1 MPTLAPRRL
10 APLLLAAPLLAGC
23 LAEADTAA
31 PPPEPPRPVQ
41 AAEIRLSPAEPPRAF
56 TGTLRPRR
64 EAEIAFR
71 TGGRIVER
79 LVEPGDRVS
88 AGQVL
93 ARLDAADLVLA
104 LRAAEADLSAAE
116 AERAR
121 TAADA
126 ERARALRAGGHIAV
140 AALDQRETAARAAA
154 ERAEA
159 AAAALALARNR
170 LSYATL
176 TAPTDGIVTAI
187 LAERGQVVA
196 EGRPV
201 LRLAD
206 LAEREIEVA
215 VPESALPALSSPGAT
230 ARFWALP
237 DAPLPVRLREVSPQ
251 AQGALRTY
259 AARFALEEAPASLA
273 LGMTATV
280 HLPPRGEPVATVP
293 LSALHDRGQGPMVWR
308 IENGRATAVA
318 VEVVRLTETTALL
331 RGPLRE
337 GDRIVALGPQLLD
350 PGQPVRVVDT
360 RLAATLR

>member
-1 MPTLAPRRL
+1 M
-10 APLLLAAPLLAGC
+10 
-23 LAEADTAA
+23 
-31 PPPEPPRPVQ
+31 
-41 AAEIRLSPAEPPRAF
+41 AEIRLMPAEPPRAF

-64 EAEIAFR
+64 EAELAFR
-71 TGGRIVER
+71 TGGRISER
-79 LVEPGDRVS
+79 LVEPGERVS
-88 AGQVL
+88 AGQAL
-93 ARLDAADLVLA
+93 ARLDAADLALA
-104 LRAAEADLSAAE
+104 LRAAEAELSAAE

-126 ERARALRAGGHIAV
+126 ERARALRAGGHIAA

-176 TAPTDGIVTAI
+176 TAPSAGIVTAI

-215 VPESALPALSSPGAT
+215 VPEAALPALSAPGAT

-237 DAPLPVRLREVSPQ
+237 EAALPVRLREVSPQ

-259 AARFALEEAPASLA
+259 AARFALADAPEDVA

-280 HLPPRGEPVATVP
+280 HLPARGAPVAAVP

-308 IENGRATAVA
+308 VENGRAVAVP

-331 RGPLRE
+331 RGPFGE
-337 GDRIVALGPQLLD
+337 GERIVSLGPQLLE
-350 PGQPVRVVDT
+350 PGMAVRVVDT

>member
-1 MPTLAPRRL
+1 MPPLPRF
-10 APLLLAAPLLAGC
+10 AALLLAAPLLAAC

-31 PPPEPPRPVQ
+31 LPPEPPRPVQ
-41 AAEIRLSPAEPPRAF
+41 AAEIRLSPAEPPRSF

-71 TGGRIVER
+71 TGGRITER
-79 LVEPGDRVS
+79 LVEPGDRVA

-93 ARLDAADLVLA
+93 ARLDPADLALA

-116 AERAR
+116 AERSR

-126 ERARALRAGGHIAV
+126 ERARALRAGGHV
-140 AALDQRETAARAAA
+140 AAATLDQRETAARSAA

-159 AAAALALARNR
+159 AAAALNLARNR

-176 TAPTDGIVTAI
+176 TAATDGVVTAI
-187 LAERGQVVA
+187 LAESGQVVA
-196 EGRPV
+196 EGRAV

-206 LAEREIEVA
+206 TAEREIEVA
-215 VPESALPALSSPGAT
+215 VPETALPALAAPGAT

-237 DAPLPVRLREVSPQ
+237 EHALPVTLREVSPQ
-251 AQGALRTY
+251 AEGPLRTY
-259 AARFALEEAPASLA
+259 AARFALPDAPGVLA

-280 HLPPRGEPVATVP
+280 TLPPRGEPAATVP

-308 IENGRATAVA
+308 IEQGRAAAVP
-318 VEVVRLTETTALL
+318 VEVLRVTETTAFI
-331 RGPLRE
+331 RGALRE
-337 GDRIVALGPQLLD
+337 GERIVALGPQLLD
-350 PGQPVRVVDT
+350 PGQPLRVVDT

>member
-1 MPTLAPRRL
+1 MPTQATRRF
-10 APLLLAAPLLAGC
+10 APLLVVAPLLAGC
-23 LAEADTAA
+23 LAEADTSA
-31 PPPEPPRPVQ
+31 PTPEPPRPVQ

-56 TGTLRPRR
+56 TGTLRARR

-71 TGGRIVER
+71 IGGRITER
-79 LVEPGDRVS
+79 LVEPGDRVA

-93 ARLDAADLVLA
+93 ARLDPADLLLA
-104 LRAAEADLSAAE
+104 LRAAEAELSAAE

-121 TAADA
+121 SAADA

-140 AALDQRETAARAAA
+140 AVLDQRETAARAAA

-159 AAAALALARNR
+159 AAAALDLARNR

-176 TAPTDGIVTAI
+176 RAPSAGIVTAL
-187 LAERGQVVA
+187 LAESGQVVA

-215 VPESALPALSSPGAT
+215 VPEAALSALSAPGAT

-237 DAPLPVRLREVSPQ
+237 DAALPVRLREVSPQ
-251 AQGALRTY
+251 AQGPLRTY
-259 AARFALEEAPASLA
+259 AARFALPEAPDTLA

-280 HLPPRGEPVATVP
+280 TLPARGGMVATVP

-308 IENGRATAVA
+308 IENGRASAVA
-318 VEVVRLTETTALL
+318 VEVLRVTETTALL

-337 GDRIVALGPQLLD
+337 GERIVALGPQLLD
-350 PGQPVRVVDT
+350 PGMPVRVVDT

>member
-1 MPTLAPRRL
+1 MPTLATRHL

-31 PPPEPPRPVQ
+31 PAPEPPRPVQ
-41 AAEIRLSPAEPPRAF
+41 AAEVRLSPSEPPRAF
-56 TGTLRPRR
+56 TGTLRARR

-79 LVEPGDRVS
+79 LVEPGDRVA
-88 AGQVL
+88 AGQAL
-93 ARLDAADLVLA
+93 ARLDDADLALA

-126 ERARALRAGGHIAV
+126 ERARALRAGGHIAI

-159 AAAALALARNR
+159 ASAALDLARNR

-176 TAPTDGIVTAI
+176 TAPTAGIVTAI

-196 EGRPV
+196 DGRAV

-215 VPESALPALSSPGAT
+215 VPEAALPALSAPGAT

-251 AQGALRTY
+251 AERALRTY
-259 AARFALEEAPASLA
+259 AARFAVPDAPATLA

-280 HLPPRGEPVATVP
+280 TLPARGAPVATVP

-308 IENGRATAVA
+308 IENGRAAAVA
-318 VEVVRLTETTALL
+318 VEVIRVTETTALL
-331 RGPLRE
+331 RGPLNE
-337 GDRIVALGPQLLD
+337 GERIVALGPQLLD
-350 PGQPVRVVDT
+350 PGMPVRVVDT

>member
-1 MPTLAPRRL
+1 MPILALQRL
-10 APLLLAAPLLAGC
+10 APLLLAAPLLAAC

-31 PPPEPPRPVQ
+31 PAPEPPRPVQ
-41 AAEIRLSPAEPPRAF
+41 VAEIRLSPADPPRSF
-56 TGTLRPRR
+56 TGTLRARR
-64 EAEIAFR
+64 EADIAFR
-71 TGGRIVER
+71 VGGRIIER
-79 LVEPGDRVS
+79 LVEPGDQVA

-93 ARLDAADLVLA
+93 ARLDDTDLA
-104 LRAAEADLSAAE
+104 LAVRAAEADLSAAE

-126 ERARALRAGGHIAV
+126 ERARALRAGGHISI

-159 AAAALALARNR
+159 AAAALDLARNR

-176 TAPTDGIVTAI
+176 TAPTAGIVTAI
-187 LAERGQVVA
+187 LAERGQVVP
-196 EGRPV
+196 EGRAV

-206 LAEREIEVA
+206 LAEREIEVS
-215 VPESALPALSSPGAT
+215 VPESALPALSAPGAT
-230 ARFWALP
+230 ARFWALG
-237 DAPLPVRLREVSPQ
+237 DVTLPVRLREVSPQ

-259 AARFALEEAPASLA
+259 TVRFALSDAPATLA

-280 HLPPRGEPVATVP
+280 TLPARGAPVATVP

-308 IENGRATAVA
+308 VENGRATAVA
-318 VEVVRLTETTALL
+318 VEVVRVTETTALL

-337 GDRIVALGPQLLD
+337 GERIVSLGPQLLE
-350 PGQPVRVVDT
+350 PGMPVRIVDT